1 LTKDMSK
8 IDELLEEYGESHQNT
23 FNKIMHWICVP
34 AIVFSIVG
42 LFWSIPSTPL
52 TNLFP
57 YTDPTYLNWA
67 LVMTLFSLFYY
78 FTLSQPLFFG
88 MAAILTGFLVLT
100 NIMEQMQI
108 APTWKISL
116 AIFVVAWVGQFIG
129 HKIEG
134 KKPSFFK
141 DLQFLL
147 IGPLW
152 LLSFIYKKFGI
163 SY

>member
-1 LTKDMSK
+1 MSK
-8 IDELLEEYGESHQNT
+8 IELLLEEYGESHQNS
-23 FNKIMHWICVP
+23 FNKFMHWICVP
-34 AIVFSIVG
+34 AIVNSIVW
-42 LFWSIPSTPL
+42 LFWSIPNSPIIY
-52 TNLFP
+52 LFP

-67 LVMTLFSLFYY
+67 LVITLLVLFYY
-78 FTLSQPLFFG
+78 FTLSQPIFFG
-88 MAAILTGFLVLT
+88 MAAILTGFLVFT
-100 NIMEQMQI
+100 NFIERMQL

-141 DLQFLL
+141 DILFLL

-152 LLSFIYKKFGI
+152 LLSFIYKKVGI